1 MIRYVM
7 RLMCGDD
14 KTSDTARMMKRRRI
28 CMAVL
33 GMMFE
38 GILMLRRSEGE

>member
-28 CMAVL
+28 CMVL